1 VDRAGERTVLF
12 PRARRKKEQT
22 RRPRS
27 AAHLARSRPSKEASS
42 RRNAR
47 ASHRVHIVRRISR
60 CGDRAGALRY
70 VPYGDLANHT
80 FVEPSAASGIV
91 CSL

>member
-1 VDRAGERTVLF
+1 MVAGVSG
-12 PRARRKKEQT
+12 PRGRIADAT
-22 RRPRS
+22 RRCIVRHFS
-27 AAHLARSRPSKEASS
+27 MW
-42 RRNAR
+42 
-47 ASHRVHIVRRISR
+47 HRVGV
-60 CGDRAGALRY
+60 RY